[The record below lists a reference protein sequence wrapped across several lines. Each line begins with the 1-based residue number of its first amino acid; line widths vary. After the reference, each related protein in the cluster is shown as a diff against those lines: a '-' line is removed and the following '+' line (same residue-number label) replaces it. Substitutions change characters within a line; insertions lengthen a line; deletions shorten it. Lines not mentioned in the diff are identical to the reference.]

1 MNSKAILIN
10 ILRWVVLLFVQIF
23 LLRNIGS
30 YNLSTPFIYIL
41 FILVLPF
48 NIPNLVL
55 YILAFSTGLTVDAFY
70 DTLGVHTSACV
81 ALAFV
86 RILFIS
92 VSLNKESID
101 EPEPSL
107 GNMGFKWFAL
117 YAIFCSF
124 AHHLVVFFLEAFKLS
139 EFSYT
144 LSRALISMAFT
155 LFIILITEFIF
166 HNRKSN

>member
-1 MNSKAILIN
+1 MNSRTILIN
-10 ILRWVVLLFVQIF
+10 IFRWLVLLFVQIF
-23 LLRNIGS
+23 LLRNLNY

-48 NIPNLVL
+48 KIPNLLLFV
-55 YILAFSTGLTVDAFY
+55 IAFLTGLTMDAFY

-92 VSLNKESID
+92 VSVNRDAFD

-107 GNMGFKWFAL
+107 GNMGFKWFSL
-117 YAIFCSF
+117 YAFFGIII
-124 AHHLVVFFLEAFKLS
+124 HHLVVFFLEAFKFS
-139 EFSYT
+139 EVFYT
-144 LSRALISMAFT
+144 LNRTLLSGVFT
-155 LFIILITEFIF
+155 LFLILLIEFIF
-166 HNRKSN
+166 HNRKAN